1 MEAILLLVHPNDL
14 EKLIIQATSPQD
26 VLDSADIKEHVWLGS
41 AWDTLNK
48 TLNAENAPEK
58 SLQYVIQAEHPLSD
72 RNIGRAVHYNTVVR
86 VAEIHQAL
94 QSITVDAVKTHYQYL
109 VTQTTQQ
116 AVEQE
121 LNLAELKLI
130 YLQLQDL
137 YRDATRQNLAVLS
150 VIVDAIHPQKLI

>member
-94 QSITVDAVKTHYQYL
+94 QRITVDAVKTHYQYL

>member
-130 YLQLQDL
+130 YLQLQDF

-150 VIVDAIHPQKLI
+150 VIVDAIRPQKLI